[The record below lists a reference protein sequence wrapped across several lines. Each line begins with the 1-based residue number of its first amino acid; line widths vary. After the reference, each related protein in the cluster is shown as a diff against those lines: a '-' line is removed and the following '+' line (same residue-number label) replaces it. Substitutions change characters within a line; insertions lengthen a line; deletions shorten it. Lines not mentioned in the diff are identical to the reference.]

1 MRRTALGRPARRAA
15 ILPGVGKAGGADLV
29 DAIDIV
35 AGSASFGKTTL
46 VRVFDLDAG
55 IDTAAEKVA
64 GRLSC
69 CRPRN
74 STERLRHSWIPQDHR
89 KARST
94 RPSITSSLARDTAH
108 SL

>member
-1 MRRTALGRPARRAA
+1 VAINRHHRLRDDAERTESKNKRTVDIRGSQSRGVAARRTALGRPARRAA

-64 GRLSC
+64 GRL
-69 CRPRN
+69 
-74 STERLRHSWIPQDHR
+74 
-89 KARST
+89 
-94 RPSITSSLARDTAH
+94 
-108 SL
+108 